1 MATITRE
8 SIASLNEKI
17 KITVSG
23 EDYLPEFEK
32 SIKKL
37 CKTSSLPGFR
47 KGMVSPSLIRRM
59 HGRSLFTEEVLHAV
73 EKELKSYLEKEK
85 PDIIGQP
92 VAVEANRI
100 DMMDMDHP
108 APYEF
113 VFEIGLKPSFDI
125 PLIRKKSTY
134 VFYEVTANE
143 QELDEEILH
152 MREREG
158 TLSSPSL
165 ITSEEDIIKVSFK
178 EIRENENRNE
188 NQPESAGYQ
197 FNDQMYIN
205 WFTPVLREEIMKKSL
220 GDHLEITPSDGFD
233 SQKMDYCLKE
243 LKKIAEDMPQRSFL
257 MKIDEIF
264 HVEKPPTDDSFFE
277 KIFPDEK
284 FSDLTEFRN
293 RVREMIKMRYRNDSL
308 SYTYYQQIREILL
321 NGTPIELPE
330 AFLKRWLKLKN
341 DPQIAHEPTE
351 EEYTKF
357 IRQLRW
363 TLIRDKLSRENQLHL
378 TNMELQQRMEDDLV
392 TYYPH
397 LLEGEI
403 PKMLEKMQKNT
414 DYLQQVYDSLMDSK
428 VLSWVYSVS
437 AIREEAVSLESFVD
451 IIQKHHS
458 HVHE

>member
-1 MATITRE
+1 
-8 SIASLNEKI
+8 
-17 KITVSG
+17 
-23 EDYLPEFEK
+23 
-32 SIKKL
+32 
-37 CKTSSLPGFR
+37 
-47 KGMVSPSLIRRM
+47 
-59 HGRSLFTEEVLHAV
+59 
-73 EKELKSYLEKEK
+73 
-85 PDIIGQP
+85 
-92 VAVEANRI
+92 
-100 DMMDMDHP
+100 
-108 APYEF
+108 
-113 VFEIGLKPSFDI
+113 
-125 PLIRKKSTY
+125 
-134 VFYEVTANE
+134 
-143 QELDEEILH
+143 
-152 MREREG
+152 
-158 TLSSPSL
+158 
-165 ITSEEDIIKVSFK
+165 
-178 EIRENENRNE
+178 
-188 NQPESAGYQ
+188 
-197 FNDQMYIN
+197 
-205 WFTPVLREEIMKKSL
+205 
-220 GDHLEITPSDGFD
+220 
-233 SQKMDYCLKE
+233 
-243 LKKIAEDMPQRSFL
+243 MPQRSFL